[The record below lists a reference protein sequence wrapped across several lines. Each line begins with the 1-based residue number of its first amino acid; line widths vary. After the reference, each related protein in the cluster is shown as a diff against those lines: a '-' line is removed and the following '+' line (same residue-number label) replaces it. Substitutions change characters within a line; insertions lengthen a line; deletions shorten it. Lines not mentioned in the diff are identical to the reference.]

1 MLSPAKATHRAA
13 LAVVVLTFILNLMS
27 RMGETFAVFLLP
39 IEAEFEWNRA
49 TLSTVYGLYMGAHGV
64 SGILI
69 GALVDRVGPRL
80 VYTLGLLLYSTA
92 FFLAQFANAPLT
104 PSPSLTAITTTLAR
118 CRWHCGSSPERT

>member
-49 TLSTVYGLYMGAHGV
+49 TLSTVYGERPVAFISNNGCTRWYCHDIHWDDDCDCPSYWMV
-64 SGILI
+64 
-69 GALVDRVGPRL
+69 PR
-80 VYTLGLLLYSTA
+80 
-92 FFLAQFANAPLT
+92 
-104 PSPSLTAITTTLAR
+104 
-118 CRWHCGSSPERT
+118 